1 MQRQKNHIHSHA
13 CHDMCDTGSLWAPTF
28 VQTQTFPTFVWP
40 PPNIKGT
47 LHRFFCMNSP
57 MILYGICFFF
67 CWECKAV
74 GGQREQEEKMTKTHS
89 LCIVTNFRRWSLLSS
104 LVPWRGRWGGG
115 GGTEPPSAIGT
126 SPRAGRTM
134 EQPARRL
141 IGGLLCPSAPAAG
154 SPLLLQGPTPSPAA
168 QRVQIA
174 SGGGLMAEITIF
186 SACSK
191 YSSPHPLWST
201 TW

>member
-1 MQRQKNHIHSHA
+1 
-13 CHDMCDTGSLWAPTF
+13 MCDTGSLWAPTF

-89 LCIVTNFRRWSLLSS
+89 LCIVTNFRRWSLLSP

-134 EQPARRL
+134 EEPARRL
-141 IGGLLCPSAPAAG
+141 IGGAPLPLCSCCRVPPCCC
-154 SPLLLQGPTPSPAA
+154 
-168 QRVQIA
+168 RVQPPPLQHREYKLQA
-174 SGGGLMAEITIF
+174 EGGWWQKLPYFQLALSTPP
-186 SACSK
+186 
-191 YSSPHPLWST
+191 PHPLWSA